1 MGVASE
7 GVRAHLL
14 SMAKWCVADPHALRI
29 GCFYCFAALD
39 FQAALFAINEGAILS
54 KFGA

>member
-1 MGVASE
+1 M
-7 GVRAHLL
+7 RCLL
-14 SMAKWCVADPHALRI
+14 SMAKRCVAVLHALRI
-29 GCFYCFAALD
+29 GCFYCAAVLG